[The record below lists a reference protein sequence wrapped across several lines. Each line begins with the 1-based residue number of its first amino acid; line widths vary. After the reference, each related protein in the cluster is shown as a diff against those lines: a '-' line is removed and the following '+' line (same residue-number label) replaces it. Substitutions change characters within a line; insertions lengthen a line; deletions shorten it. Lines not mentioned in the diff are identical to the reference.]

1 METEVI
7 QPADPYQMSESANS
21 LSANLRLP
29 CKESSKATVHL
40 GGIAGSPSG
49 EFQIEGL
56 SPRKMAKVREGHKV
70 SHEDNQLEYQG
81 FGFKEKRR
89 VVKDF
94 LRSEK
99 PDVVMFQETKKEECD
114 RRFVGS
120 VWTARNKDWAALP
133 ACGASGGILII
144 WDTKKLSREEVM
156 LGSFSV
162 SIKFTL
168 NGCESLWLSA
178 VYGPNNSALR
188 KDLWVELSDIAGLA
202 SPRWCVGGDFNV
214 IRRSSEKLGGSRLTP
229 SMKDFDD
236 FISDCELIDLP
247 LRSASFTWSNMQVNP
262 VCKRL
267 DRFLYSNEWEQTFP
281 QSIQGVLPRWTSDH
295 WPIVLE
301 TNPFKW
307 VQRRSG
313 LKICGCNILVL
324 RRILEDG
331 GGSFKEMGG
340 KGTKSIKEEILR
352 YFEKLYTSPSGES
365 WRVEGLDWSP
375 ISGESAVRL
384 ESPFTEEEICKAIF
398 QMDRDKAPGPD
409 GFTIAVF
416 QDCWEVIKE
425 DLVKVFTE
433 FHRSGII
440 NQSTNAS
447 FIVLLPKKSMSRRI
461 SDFRPISLITSLY
474 KIIAKVLAGRIREV
488 LHETIHSTQGAF
500 VQGRQIL
507 DAVLIANE
515 IVDEKRRSGEEG
527 VVFKLTL
534 KRLLVNGNAK
544 GWVKAS
550 RGLRQG
556 DPLSPFLFTIVADVL
571 SRMLLKAEERN
582 VLEGFKEDMMTLK
595 NVLLVFGHI
604 SGLKVNLDKS
614 NIYGINLEQN
624 HLSRLA
630 EMLDCKASG
639 WPILYLGLPLGGNPK
654 TSGFWDPVIE
664 RISRRLDGWQK
675 AYLSFGGRITLIQSC
690 LTHMPCY
697 FLSLFKIPA
706 SVAAKI
712 ERMQRDFLWSG
723 VGEGK
728 RDHLV
733 NWDVVC
739 KPKSRGGLGFGKI
752 SIRNVALLGKWLW
765 RYPREGSAL
774 WHQVILSI
782 YGSHSNGWD
791 VNNTVRWS
799 HRCPWKAIAL
809 VYQEFSK
816 FTRFVVGNGD
826 RIRFWDDLWWGEQP
840 LGVQYPRLLRV
851 VTDKNAPISS
861 ILGSTRPFSWNF
873 TFRRNL
879 SDSEIEDL
887 EGLMQS
893 FDRLHISSSVPDKR
907 SWSLSSSGLFTVK
920 SFFLALSQYSVSPP
934 IFPTKFVWN
943 AQVPFKVKSFV
954 WLVAHKKVNTNDL
967 LQLRRPYK
975 ALSPDICKLCM
986 KHGET
991 VDHLFLH
998 CSLTIGLWH
1007 RLFQSAKMDWVS
1019 PRSISDMLASNF
1031 NGFGFSKRGIVLWQ
1045 NACIALMW
1053 VVWRERNARIF
1064 EDKARNSEYLWDS
1077 IVFLPLFG
1085 LFVLRFL
1092 RGFLLI
1098 CYNLIG

>member
-1 METEVI
+1 
-7 QPADPYQMSESANS
+7 
-21 LSANLRLP
+21 
-29 CKESSKATVHL
+29 
-40 GGIAGSPSG
+40 
-49 EFQIEGL
+49 
-56 SPRKMAKVREGHKV
+56 
-70 SHEDNQLEYQG
+70 
-81 FGFKEKRR
+81 
-89 VVKDF
+89 
-94 LRSEK
+94 
-99 PDVVMFQETKKEECD
+99 
-114 RRFVGS
+114 
-120 VWTARNKDWAALP
+120 
-133 ACGASGGILII
+133 
-144 WDTKKLSREEVM
+144 
-156 LGSFSV
+156 
-162 SIKFTL
+162 
-168 NGCESLWLSA
+168 
-178 VYGPNNSALR
+178 
-188 KDLWVELSDIAGLA
+188 
-202 SPRWCVGGDFNV
+202 
-214 IRRSSEKLGGSRLTP
+214 
-229 SMKDFDD
+229 
-236 FISDCELIDLP
+236 
-247 LRSASFTWSNMQVNP
+247 
-262 VCKRL
+262 
-267 DRFLYSNEWEQTFP
+267 
-281 QSIQGVLPRWTSDH
+281 
-295 WPIVLE
+295 
-301 TNPFKW
+301 
-307 VQRRSG
+307 
-313 LKICGCNILVL
+313 
-324 RRILEDG
+324 
-331 GGSFKEMGG
+331 
-340 KGTKSIKEEILR
+340 
-352 YFEKLYTSPSGES
+352 
-365 WRVEGLDWSP
+365 
-375 ISGESAVRL
+375 
-384 ESPFTEEEICKAIF
+384 
-398 QMDRDKAPGPD
+398 
-409 GFTIAVF
+409 
-416 QDCWEVIKE
+416 
-425 DLVKVFTE
+425 
-433 FHRSGII
+433 
-440 NQSTNAS
+440 
-447 FIVLLPKKSMSRRI
+447 MSRRI

-474 KIIAKVLAGRIREV
+474 KIIAKVLAGRIRGV

-527 VVFKLTL
+527 VVFKIDFE
-534 KRLLVNGNAK
+534 KAYDHVILVNGNAK

-582 VLEGFKEDMMTLK
+582 VLEGFKVGRNTTRVSHLQFADDTIFFSSSREEDMMTLK

-675 AYLSFGGRITLIQSC
+675 TYLSFGGRITLIQSC

-723 VGEGK
+723 VGKGK

-791 VNNTVRWS
+791 VNNIVRWS

-816 FTRFVVGNGD
+816 FTRFVV
-826 RIRFWDDLWWGEQP
+826 
-840 LGVQYPRLLRV
+840 
-851 VTDKNAPISS
+851 
-861 ILGSTRPFSWNF
+861 
-873 TFRRNL
+873 
-879 SDSEIEDL
+879 EDL

-907 SWSLSSSGLFTVK
+907 SWSLSPLGLFTVK
-920 SFFLALSQYSVSPP
+920 SFFLALSQYSESSP

-975 ALSPDICKLCM
+975 ALSPDISASWLRINLAKSEILPVGVVEKVDEMVVELGCRVGQLPAVYLGLPLGAPNKASSMWDGWKRDVVLKIPASLCYGCAQEC
-986 KHGET
+986 HSGRDVGPE
-991 VDHLFLH
+991 F
-998 CSLTIGLWH
+998 
-1007 RLFQSAKMDWVS
+1007 RLRITMEEDLVFWKEGRNGQFSVKKAYNMLVS
-1019 PRSISDMLASNF
+1019 PIAAVFPKSN
-1031 NGFGFSKRGIVLWQ
+1031 V
-1045 NACIALMW
+1045 W
-1053 VVWRERNARIF
+1053 VDRVPT
-1064 EDKARNSEYLWDS
+1064 K
-1077 IVFLPLFG
+1077 IVFFAWEAAWGRCL
-1085 LFVLRFL
+1085 
-1092 RGFLLI
+1092 LLI
-1098 CYNLIG
+1098 GFRKEGDNFLIVVSCVVVKRKR